1 MAALQWVTVIFESIF
16 IQVVIQQLEED
27 KTNDAGTLS
36 PNALEQSFTASGSLQ
51 RMPRHRTR
59 TSTNLPNL
67 GSSPE
72 LPESGMLQS
81 ASTGNLERIRRAA
94 SSSSLNSIGRRIKIF
109 SFFLQYFYVIF

>member
-1 MAALQWVTVIFESIF
+1 LAALQWVIVIFESIF

-27 KTNDAGTLS
+27 KTKDAGTLS

-51 RMPRHRTR
+51 RMPGRHRTR

-81 ASTGNLERIRRAA
+81 ASTGNLERIRRVA
-94 SSSSLNSIGRRIKIF
+94 SSSSLNSIGRRI
-109 SFFLQYFYVIF
+109 